1 MNKYLIKYSLEFLV
15 IVMGISVSF
24 WLNNWTETKKYT
36 KARNEFLISLKQEL
50 ILDTI
55 QLSKKIADF
64 SSVNENVIKGI
75 ALIDKVQH
83 TEIEK
88 NEFQSAIRP
97 IMMLTPINKNTKKN
111 DIKISSGIIENIEF
125 NNQLIEY
132 YGEVDYY
139 NEVMKKFGESLQKVY
154 LNQIIPY
161 IRINSN
167 NSIEYSLS
175 SLKKNNSFRNAFF
188 ISVAYRNQSIK
199 FLEEQKNKAIN
210 LLVKIDKYIK
220 N

>member
-1 MNKYLIKYSLEFLV
+1 MKKYLIKYSLEFLV

-24 WLNNWTETKKYT
+24 WLNNWTENNKYK

-75 ALIDKVQH
+75 ALIDKFQH

>member
-1 MNKYLIKYSLEFLV
+1 MKKYLLKYSLEFLV

-139 NEVMKKFGESLQKVY
+139 NEVMKKFGESLQSVY

-175 SLKKNNSFRNAFF
+175 SLKRNNSFRNAFF

>member
-1 MNKYLIKYSLEFLV
+1 MKKYLLKYSLEFLV

-24 WLNNWTETKKYT
+24 WLNNWTETNKYT

>member
-1 MNKYLIKYSLEFLV
+1 MKQYLLKYSLEFLV

-24 WLNNWTETKKYT
+24 WLNNWTENNKYK

-75 ALIDKVQH
+75 ALIDKFQH

-139 NEVMKKFGESLQKVY
+139 NDVMKKFGESLQSVY

-161 IRINSN
+161 IRLNSN
-167 NSIEYSLS
+167 NSIEYSLN
-175 SLKKNNSFRNAFF
+175 SLNNNNSFRNAFY
-188 ISVAYRNQSIK
+188 ISVGYRNQSIK
-199 FLEEQKNKAIN
+199 WLEEQKNKAIN
-210 LLVKIDKYIK
+210 LLGEIDKYIK
-220 N
+220 K

>member
-1 MNKYLIKYSLEFLV
+1 MKKYLIKYSLEFLV

>member
-1 MNKYLIKYSLEFLV
+1 MRKYLLKYSLEFLV

-24 WLNNWTETKKYT
+24 WLNNWTENNKYK

-55 QLSKKIADF
+55 QLSKKIKDF

-75 ALIDKVQH
+75 TLIDKFQH

-97 IMMLTPINKNTKKN
+97 IMMLTPLNKNTKKN

-139 NEVMKKFGESLQKVY
+139 NDVMKKFGESLQSVY

-161 IRINSN
+161 
-167 NSIEYSLS
+167 
-175 SLKKNNSFRNAFF
+175 F
-188 ISVAYRNQSIK
+188 ICTI
-199 FLEEQKNKAIN
+199 
-210 LLVKIDKYIK
+210 
-220 N
+220 

>member
-139 NEVMKKFGESLQKVY
+139 NEVMKKFGESLQSVY

>member
-1 MNKYLIKYSLEFLV
+1 MKKYLLKYSLEFLV

-97 IMMLTPINKNTKKN
+97 IMMLTPINKNKKN

-188 ISVAYRNQSIK
+188 ISGAYRNQSIK

>member
-1 MNKYLIKYSLEFLV
+1 MKKYLIKYSLEFLV

-139 NEVMKKFGESLQKVY
+139 NEVMKKFGESLQSVY

-175 SLKKNNSFRNAFF
+175 SLKRNNSFRNAFF

>member
-1 MNKYLIKYSLEFLV
+1 
-15 IVMGISVSF
+15 MGISVSF

-83 TEIEK
+83 SEIEK

-97 IMMLTPINKNTKKN
+97 IMMLTPINKNKKN

-125 NNQLIEY
+125 NNLYQIEGTKQICKTVNVSNDCY
-132 YGEVDYY
+132 DQERLFRID
-139 NEVMKKFGESLQKVY
+139 ESG
-154 LNQIIPY
+154 
-161 IRINSN
+161 
-167 NSIEYSLS
+167 
-175 SLKKNNSFRNAFF
+175 
-188 ISVAYRNQSIK
+188 
-199 FLEEQKNKAIN
+199 
-210 LLVKIDKYIK
+210 LVQ
-220 N
+220 

>member
-1 MNKYLIKYSLEFLV
+1 M
-15 IVMGISVSF
+15 
-24 WLNNWTETKKYT
+24 
-36 KARNEFLISLKQEL
+36 
-50 ILDTI
+50 
-55 QLSKKIADF
+55 
-64 SSVNENVIKGI
+64 
-75 ALIDKVQH
+75 
-83 TEIEK
+83 
-88 NEFQSAIRP
+88 
-97 IMMLTPINKNTKKN
+97 
-111 DIKISSGIIENIEF
+111 
-125 NNQLIEY
+125 IEY

>member
-1 MNKYLIKYSLEFLV
+1 MKKYLLKYSLEFLV

-24 WLNNWTETKKYT
+24 WLNNWTEKNKYK

-55 QLSKKIADF
+55 QLSKKIKDF

-75 ALIDKVQH
+75 TLIDKFQH

-97 IMMLTPINKNTKKN
+97 IMMLTPLNKNTKKN

-139 NEVMKKFGESLQKVY
+139 NDVMKKFGESLQSVY
-154 LNQIIPY
+154 
-161 IRINSN
+161 
-167 NSIEYSLS
+167 
-175 SLKKNNSFRNAFF
+175 
-188 ISVAYRNQSIK
+188 
-199 FLEEQKNKAIN
+199 
-210 LLVKIDKYIK
+210 
-220 N
+220 

>member
-1 MNKYLIKYSLEFLV
+1 MKKYLIKYSLEFLV

-24 WLNNWTETKKYT
+24 WLNNWTENKKYT

-75 ALIDKVQH
+75 ALIDKFQH

-139 NEVMKKFGESLQKVY
+139 NDVMKKFGESLQ
-154 LNQIIPY
+154 
-161 IRINSN
+161 
-167 NSIEYSLS
+167 
-175 SLKKNNSFRNAFF
+175 
-188 ISVAYRNQSIK
+188 
-199 FLEEQKNKAIN
+199 
-210 LLVKIDKYIK
+210 
-220 N
+220 

>member
-1 MNKYLIKYSLEFLV
+1 MKKHLIKYSLEFLV

-24 WLNNWTETKKYT
+24 WLNNWTENKKYT

-50 ILDTI
+50 IFDTI

-139 NEVMKKFGESLQKVY
+139 NEVMKKFGESLQSVY

-175 SLKKNNSFRNAFF
+175 SLKRNNSFRNAFF

>member
-1 MNKYLIKYSLEFLV
+1 MKKHLLKYSLEFLV

-24 WLNNWTETKKYT
+24 WLNNWTENKKYT

-55 QLSKKIADF
+55 QLSKKIDDF

-75 ALIDKVQH
+75 ALIDKFQH

-111 DIKISSGIIENIEF
+111 DIKISTGIIENIEF

-139 NEVMKKFGESLQKVY
+139 NDVMKKFGESLQSVY
-154 LNQIIPY
+154 LNQIIPF
-161 IRINSN
+161 IRLNSN

-175 SLKKNNSFRNAFF
+175 SLKNNNSFRNAFF
-188 ISVAYRNQSIK
+188 ISAGYRNQSIK
-199 FLEEQKNKAIN
+199 WLEEQKNKAIN
-210 LLVKIDKYIK
+210 LLGEIDKYIK
-220 N
+220 K